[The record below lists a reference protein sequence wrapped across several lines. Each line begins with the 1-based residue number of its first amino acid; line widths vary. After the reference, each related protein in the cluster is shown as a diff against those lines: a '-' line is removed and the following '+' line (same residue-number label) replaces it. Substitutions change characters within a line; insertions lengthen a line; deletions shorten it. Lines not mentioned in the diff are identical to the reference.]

1 MSIIKGESLR
11 SAATTKRKIFARLSI
26 AGGNVLQVGGTLA
39 ACFSLWVSRSTHFT
53 AIAVTAMLLA
63 WVLLYFSSHA
73 IAHYLVG
80 RASGIRF
87 LFYTVG
93 GTGNPEGWPVGL
105 RWIFEHLPFLGV
117 QTDKLSMHSAS
128 PRGRALM
135 WSAGVTSS
143 ATVPTLSAFVARDFG
158 VPWSGWFCGFA
169 LFWALGTLLSNW
181 TSRTGDYSKARR
193 SLSQS

>member
-1 MSIIKGESLR
+1 MLGSDLPPCVHR
-11 SAATTKRKIFARLSI
+11 ALTPSASYA
-26 AGGNVLQVGGTLA
+26 N
-39 ACFSLWVSRSTHFT
+39 
-53 AIAVTAMLLA
+53 
-63 WVLLYFSSHA
+63 
-73 IAHYLVG
+73 LV
-80 RASGIRF
+80 
-87 LFYTVG
+87 
-93 GTGNPEGWPVGL
+93 PEN
-105 RWIFEHLPFLGV
+105 FEHLLFLGV

-169 LFWALGTLLSNW
+169 LFWALGTLVSNW

>member
-143 ATVPTLSAFVARDFG
+143 ATVPTLSAFVARTSVFPG
-158 VPWSGWFCGFA
+158 AGGFVVLPCSGPW
-169 LFWALGTLLSNW
+169 
-181 TSRTGDYSKARR
+181 ARW
-193 SLSQS
+193 